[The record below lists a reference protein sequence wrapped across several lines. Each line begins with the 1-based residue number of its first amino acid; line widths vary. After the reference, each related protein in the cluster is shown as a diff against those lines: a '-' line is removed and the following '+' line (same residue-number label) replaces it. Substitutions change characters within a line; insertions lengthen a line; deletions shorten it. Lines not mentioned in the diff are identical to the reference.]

1 MPFPLSLMKHA
12 LPDGL
17 RAGEG
22 FRHNGYDLSP
32 LVDRHGFFQGM
43 TYNRKHALVRT
54 WTRPHQMLLKEIPRW
69 QLQLDSR
76 YMVLP
81 TAHGTVI
88 SYHDLATLAN
98 KDGVVGTDL
107 LFAAV
112 TLVTQAPA
120 HKAGLP
126 PADSHRTTV
135 CEPVYL
141 YHGATA
147 VEEWN
152 TSILAEP
159 VARYQRVY
167 LIVHVPLHW
176 LLVEIFPR
184 QNKALLLDPLQ
195 TYGHQHLS
203 LVTRLLTSW
212 LTRLRASP
220 WVIEHQRLPQQPAGS
235 SMCGPF
241 VTMYAACRRRD
252 WEPPPQ
258 IDAAGLRRWM
268 AEVLRDDAI
277 PLHRGV
283 CKHCG
288 ASLLRPGPDL
298 LDNMGK
304 CEPGCPPAADPDELL
319 IIEPPTSAGHKRPAP
334 GPDLATPDG
343 PKKVQCTAASSP
355 GTSTP
360 LAAASRP
367 RPGSARRRLELNPT
381 YFATS
386 PSPGPVAGVPPGV
399 PPGVERSQLV
409 VDGQRRSSRA
419 VTNVDMM
426 EADGDS
432 AMPEAPA
439 SAGVAEDFG
448 HDSGERAA
456 AHLGADATAS
466 TFWTRQARK
475 NALKHKRR
483 SAKRD
488 QGPA

>member
-1 MPFPLSLMKHA
+1 MTMTQWALGRETDDATREGGVGRLWDLRASNPPSTPQAPLPQSTGHHLFQACVLPYQGQPPFVAAEWDWRPQAPVCILRTHQGAVLWHRRPAHTPSPVWRPISPGLPAFSHNVTDQGKVPFPLSLMKHA

-98 KDGVVGTDL
+98 EDGVVGTDL

-152 TSILAEP
+152 TSILAVP
-159 VARYQRVY
+159 VQSYQRVY

-184 QNKALLLDPLQ
+184 QNKAFLLDPLQ

-304 CEPGCPPAADPDELL
+304 CEPGDIAM
-319 IIEPPTSAGHKRPAP
+319 
-334 GPDLATPDG
+334 
-343 PKKVQCTAASSP
+343 
-355 GTSTP
+355 
-360 LAAASRP
+360 
-367 RPGSARRRLELNPT
+367 
-381 YFATS
+381 
-386 PSPGPVAGVPPGV
+386 PVAHHCGVFV
-399 PPGVERSQLV
+399 
-409 VDGQRRSSRA
+409 
-419 VTNVDMM
+419 NI
-426 EADGDS
+426 
-432 AMPEAPA
+432 
-439 SAGVAEDFG
+439 
-448 HDSGERAA
+448 
-456 AHLGADATAS
+456 
-466 TFWTRQARK
+466 
-475 NALKHKRR
+475 NN
-483 SAKRD
+483 
-488 QGPA
+488 